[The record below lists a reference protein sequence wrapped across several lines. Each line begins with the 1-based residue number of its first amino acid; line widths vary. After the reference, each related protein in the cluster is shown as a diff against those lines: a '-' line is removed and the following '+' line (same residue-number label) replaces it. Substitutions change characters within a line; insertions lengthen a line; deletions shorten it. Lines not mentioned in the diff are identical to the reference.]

1 MRIPQNRTVVR
12 FKTMK
17 SQEDITLL
25 IRQKPLFTDVFTLPL
40 KRSKIVLSGRW
51 GYDSESYTVKPLQRG
66 RRNLQRNALF
76 GRLFGAV
83 RSVGYFFATVGVTLY
98 KTCAC
103 YLQEAGVAIADF
115 SIPPVHKTQISHI
128 VRSTFSIARTNHCE
142 STKAILI

>member
-1 MRIPQNRTVVR
+1 MK
-12 FKTMK
+12 KT
-17 SQEDITLL
+17 
-25 IRQKPLFTDVFTLPL
+25 PFTDVFTLPL

-103 YLQEAGVAIADF
+103 YLQEAGVAMADF

-128 VRSTFSIARTNHCE
+128 VRSVLSIAKTNQSGSVE
-142 STKAILI
+142 AILI